1 MNGDRSRTLGRLLM
15 AGAVLQLLVFLAGV
29 ARRSY
34 LVIALPLGA
43 GLAVVSALAFWVGYT
58 MAYAEWDDE
67 EEEFPVFEA
76 EPAPAP
82 DEPTAPEE
90 PAPPS
95 EPPSPA
101 V

>member
-15 AGAVLQLLVFLAGV
+15 AGAVLQMLVFLVGA

-58 MAYAEWDDE
+58 MAYAEWDE
-67 EEEFPVFEA
+67 EEEKFPVFEA
-76 EPAPAP
+76 EPPPAP
-82 DEPTAPEE
+82 DEPAAPEE

-101 V
+101 I